1 MRSWKTGSAKGA
13 SHSVLRGMIS
23 PILAGVLCIPLT
35 IMGAPNQGPQP
46 GVQPGPQQGPQA
58 GYQQQQVPQPGMVNY
73 VEGQA
78 SIGGQA
84 INQNLIGSARLN
96 AGQSLATQNGRAE
109 VLLTPGVILRMDGN
123 SAVMMNSPDLADTDL
138 TLQGGR
144 AMVEADAI
152 LPANH
157 MAIHEGPATVRL
169 MTKGLYDFDA
179 AKGQFRVFDGRA
191 EVAIGGKTFTVL
203 GGHEFDLNAS
213 KLKARGFDKK
223 AAEDSF
229 YRWGSLR
236 SSYLAEANIDAA
248 RGFSQGYY
256 GPGYGAGYGYGY
268 AGYYGAGPGW
278 FWDPY
283 FDAYTWL
290 PYDGIFYSPFGW
302 GFYSPAFVYAA
313 PFYGYRGGF
322 HNFSAG
328 YRPPAAFTAHGA
340 IGGGAAAAR
349 VGGAGF
355 AGGGFHGGGFAGGGF
370 HGGGFGGGGGRR

>member
-1 MRSWKTGSAKGA
+1 
-13 SHSVLRGMIS
+13 
-23 PILAGVLCIPLT
+23 
-35 IMGAPNQGPQP
+35 
-46 GVQPGPQQGPQA
+46 
-58 GYQQQQVPQPGMVNY
+58 MVNY

-78 SIGGQA
+78 SIGGQPLT
-84 INQNLIGSARLN
+84 QNSVGSARLD
-96 AGQSLATQNGRAE
+96 AGQSLATQNGRVE
-109 VLLTPGVILRMDGN
+109 LLLTPGVMLRVDGN

-157 MAIHEGPATVRL
+157 MAIHEGPASVRL
-169 MTKGLYDFDA
+169 MTKGLYDLDA
-179 AKGQFRVFDGRA
+179 AKGQVRVFDGRA
-191 EVAIGGKTFTVL
+191 EVTIGGKTFTVQ

-223 AAEDSF
+223 AGEDSF

-248 RGFSQGYY
+248 RGFAQGYY
-256 GPGYGAGYGYGY
+256 GPGNGPGYGYGY
-268 AGYYGAGPGW
+268 AGFYGGYDPGW

-283 FDAYTWL
+283 FSAYTWL

-313 PFYGYRGGF
+313 PFYGFRGGF
-322 HNFSAG
+322 HNFNAG
-328 YRPPAAFTAHGA
+328 YRPPAAFTSHGA
-340 IGGGAAAAR
+340 VGVGASAR
-349 VGGAGF
+349 VGGGAYVR
-355 AGGGFHGGGFAGGGF
+355 GGGFAGGGF
-370 HGGGFGGGGGRR
+370 HGGGGFAGGGFHGGGGFAGGGFHGGGGGGGRR

>member
-1 MRSWKTGSAKGA
+1 
-13 SHSVLRGMIS
+13 
-23 PILAGVLCIPLT
+23 
-35 IMGAPNQGPQP
+35 
-46 GVQPGPQQGPQA
+46 
-58 GYQQQQVPQPGMVNY
+58 
-73 VEGQA
+73 
-78 SIGGQA
+78 
-84 INQNLIGSARLN
+84 
-96 AGQSLATQNGRAE
+96 
-109 VLLTPGVILRMDGN
+109 
-123 SAVMMNSPDLADTDL
+123 MMNSPDLADTDL

-144 AMVEADAI
+144 AMVEADSI

-179 AKGQFRVFDGRA
+179 AKGQVRVFDGRA
-191 EVAIGGKTFTVL
+191 EVMIGGKTFTVL

-223 AAEDSF
+223 AAEDNF

-248 RGFSQGYY
+248 RGFAQGYY
-256 GPGYGAGYGYGY
+256 GPGYGYGY
-268 AGYYGAGPGW
+268 AGFYGGAYPGW

-283 FDAYTWL
+283 FSAYTWL

-313 PFYGYRGGF
+313 PFYGFRGGLHAF
-322 HNFSAG
+322 GPG

-340 IGGGAAAAR
+340 IGGAAAAR

-370 HGGGFGGGGGRR
+370 HGGGGFGGGGGGRR